1 MAMHPFPRDG
11 LMLMGQDAGQG
22 PPIIFQHGLGGDEA
36 QIAEAFPPEGF
47 RRLTLECRSHGSSA
61 KGDQFSISMF
71 ADDVLAY
78 ANSRG
83 LKRMAAGGISMG
95 AAIASR
101 LAVIAPERISSLIL
115 VRPAW
120 TWAPAPLNMQVFT
133 SLSRYLVT
141 ADRDGFEASAVARK
155 FAIEAP
161 DNLASLRKFF
171 DVADRANTALLLSS
185 IATGGPGIT
194 PAQLQGLDIPT
205 LVIGNAIDLVHPLE
219 HARVL
224 AALIP
229 QAQFIEITPKAL
241 DKPRHLT
248 ELRAAISTFLK
259 DQGLKS

>member
-36 QIAEAFPPEGF
+36 QIAEAFPAEGF

-61 KGDQFSISMF
+61 KGDRFSIAMF
-71 ADDVLAY
+71 ADDILAY
-78 ANSRG
+78 ADARG
-83 LKRMAAGGISMG
+83 VGRFALGGISMG

-120 TWAPAPLNMQVFT
+120 TWYAAPPNMQVFAK
-133 SLSRYLVT
+133 LSRFLVNG
-141 ADRDGFEASAVARK
+141 DRDGFEASDVARK
-155 FAIEAP
+155 FGLEAP

-171 DVADRANTALLLSS
+171 DVADPANTARLLSA
-185 IATGGPGIT
+185 IATDGPGIAQ
-194 PAQLQGLDIPT
+194 AQLQALDIPT

-219 HARVL
+219 HAQAL

-241 DKPRHLT
+241 DKPLHLT
-248 ELRAAISTFLK
+248 ELRAAIGTFLK
-259 DQGLKS
+259 DQGSKP